1 MQNGSALPDS
11 RGKLRLYAAVTA
23 ALLVVA
29 LASYLIIPDQSTV
42 KGCMG
47 LAITN
52 SRYYCI
58 SNIAIMSSNA
68 SMCGNLPAGQYAD
81 ACYVQVARKTGSGND
96 CMLIGNS
103 SSRSS
108 CVTDIAI
115 PAKNYSLC
123 GSADEPYASRCEE
136 KVALLLYDGSLC
148 SGIPDAA
155 YRDTC
160 SSIIN
165 IRLAITSND
174 FSRCRNVSDSHDKNF
189 TNNIISNFSY
199 GALPGYAANSMAA
212 LGSISFLPN
221 ITYTPRDF
229 CYSVLAY
236 NLGDFGLCSSVSA
249 GTARDLCAYRSA
261 TFSSNSTANYTQ
273 QLQACEQAGAYR
285 QSCITSLTVSE
296 AVSSMNA
303 TMCGRVDT
311 QSGVTCFTLL
321 ASTYK
326 NSTYCGYIS
335 DSSQR
340 SVCLSGSQ

>member
-1 MQNGSALPDS
+1 MQTGSALPDS
-11 RGKLRLYAAVTA
+11 RSKLRLYAAITA
-23 ALLVVA
+23 ALIVVA
-29 LASYLIIPDQSTV
+29 LASYLIVPDQSTV

-52 SRYYCI
+52 SRYACI
-58 SNIAIMSSNA
+58 SNIAIVSSNA
-68 SMCGNLPAGQYAD
+68 SICGSLPAGQYAD
-81 ACYVQVARKTGSGND
+81 DCYAQVAHKTGVGND
-96 CMLIGNS
+96 CMQIGNS
-103 SSRSS
+103 SARSA
-108 CVTDIAI
+108 CVTGIAV

-148 SGIPDAA
+148 RGISEAT
-155 YRDTC
+155 YRDAC
-160 SSIIN
+160 SSITD

-174 FSRCRNVSDSHDKNF
+174 FSHCRNVSDSHDKNF
-189 TNNIISNFSY
+189 TNNIIGNFSY
-199 GALPGYAANSMAA
+199 GALPGYEVNSTAM

-221 ITYTPRDF
+221 TTYTPRDF

-236 NLGDFGLCSSVSA
+236 KSGNFSLCSSVSA
-249 GTARDLCAYRSA
+249 GTARDLCAYRST

-273 QLQACEQAGAYR
+273 QLQGCDNAGAYR
-285 QSCITSLTVSE
+285 QSCITSLTISE
-296 AVSSMNA
+296 AVKTMNS
-303 TMCGRVDT
+303 TMCGRIDT

-340 SVCLSGSQ
+340 SMCLSGSQ